1 MQEIIRD
8 IKSGMRNLLKRRAST
23 IVALTALALGI
34 GINTALFSVV
44 NAVLLRPLPVR
55 YPDRVM
61 SVWEHG
67 LGFSVKQTELAP
79 ANFIDIKT
87 RNQTFEEIG
96 AFSDSSFNLSG
107 DGEPERL
114 EGQVISANVLS
125 LLGVDPVVGRV
136 FLAGED
142 QPGNHQVVV
151 LSYPLWERR
160 FQKSN
165 DIIGKSITLD
175 GQSATVVG
183 VMPKGFFFSNRESQ
197 LWTPLAMGPEQ
208 ASGRGDHYLRA
219 VGRLKSGISKGQA
232 NHDLASIAV
241 QLQKEYPRTNEGL
254 SFLASSLHDDYVG
267 DIRKPLLIMLAA
279 VGVVLLIA
287 CANVANLLLAQSAA
301 RRLEISIRSAL
312 GAKRWAI
319 VRQFLVESLLLA
331 AAGGAIGVLVA
342 IWSLPVLLK
351 VVPET
356 LSQVQDVAL
365 DFGVLAFALGITV
378 LTGLLFGI
386 LPALQASRS
395 EPAETLKQNLRTGNR
410 GSYMRRVL
418 LVSQVALALI
428 LLVCAGLL
436 LRSFQGLRKV
446 DPGFTTDNLLTMR
459 MVLPNAKYRKPESR
473 RAFYDEVL
481 RRVQAVPGVESAGVI
496 SFLPLSFTG
505 MNFSFS
511 VEGIPAQ
518 RDMNLPTAVYRVVS
532 PDYFRTMGIA
542 LRSGRSFEAQDT
554 PDSPAVVVINRKL
567 ADESWP
573 NDNPIGKRLK
583 VGPADSQNPWAV
595 VVGVV
600 NNVRQ
605 GGLDADFNFE
615 WYAPYSQETRGF
627 TAPRDLI
634 VRTKSEGASL
644 AGAIRT
650 AIWAVDKDQPVSNIR
665 TMDQVFQQAISRER
679 FQTFLLT
686 LFAVLALLLACTGLY
701 GLISFAVSQRT
712 HEIGVRMALGAQQ
725 RDVLKLVINQG
736 MLLTLIG
743 LALGLVG
750 ALAAGRL
757 LSGMLYGITATD
769 TVTFVTVPAFLG
781 AVAFVACYLPARRA
795 TKVDPLI
802 ALRYE

>member
-8 IKSGMRNLLKRRAST
+8 IKSGMRNLSKRRAST
-23 IVALTALALGI
+23 IVALIALALGI

-44 NAVLLRPLPVR
+44 KAVLLRPLPVQD
-55 YPDRVM
+55 PDRVV

-67 LGFSVKQTELAP
+67 LGFRVQKTELAP

-96 AFSDSSFNLSG
+96 AFSDTSFNLSG

-125 LLGVDPVVGRV
+125 LLGVDPIVGRV
-136 FLAGED
+136 FLTGED
-142 QPGNHQVVV
+142 QPGNDQVVV

-160 FQKSN
+160 FQKSKE
-165 DIIGKSITLD
+165 IIGKSITLD
-175 GQSATVVG
+175 GQLATVVG
-183 VMPKGFFFSNRESQ
+183 VMPNGFFFSNRESQ
-197 LWTPLAMGPEQ
+197 LWTPLAMGPEE

-219 VGRLKSGISKGQA
+219 VGRLKSGITKEQA
-232 NHDLASIAV
+232 NHDLASIAT
-241 QLQKEYPRTNEGL
+241 QLEKEYPRTNEGL
-254 SFLASSLHDDYVG
+254 SFLASPLHDDYVG

-331 AAGGAIGVLVA
+331 VVGGAIGVLVA
-342 IWSLPVLLK
+342 IWSLPVLLN

-356 LSQVQDVAL
+356 LSQIQDVTL
-365 DFGVLAFALGITV
+365 DFGVLAFALGITI

-459 MVLPNAKYRKPESR
+459 MVLPNPKYRKPESK
-473 RAFYDEVL
+473 RAFYDEVIK
-481 RRVQAVPGVESAGVI
+481 RVQAVPGVESAGMI

-518 RDMNLPTAVYRVVS
+518 RDMNLPSALYRVVS
-532 PDYFRTMGIA
+532 PDYFRTMGIT
-542 LRSGRSFEAQDT
+542 LRRGRSFEAQDT
-554 PDSPAVVVINRKL
+554 ADAPAVVVINQKL
-567 ADESWP
+567 S
-573 NDNPIGKRLK
+573 
-583 VGPADSQNPWAV
+583 
-595 VVGVV
+595 
-600 NNVRQ
+600 
-605 GGLDADFNFE
+605 
-615 WYAPYSQETRGF
+615 
-627 TAPRDLI
+627 
-634 VRTKSEGASL
+634 
-644 AGAIRT
+644 
-650 AIWAVDKDQPVSNIR
+650 
-665 TMDQVFQQAISRER
+665 
-679 FQTFLLT
+679 
-686 LFAVLALLLACTGLY
+686 
-701 GLISFAVSQRT
+701 
-712 HEIGVRMALGAQQ
+712 
-725 RDVLKLVINQG
+725 
-736 MLLTLIG
+736 
-743 LALGLVG
+743 
-750 ALAAGRL
+750 
-757 LSGMLYGITATD
+757 
-769 TVTFVTVPAFLG
+769 
-781 AVAFVACYLPARRA
+781 
-795 TKVDPLI
+795 
-802 ALRYE
+802 